1 MFNGMIH
8 SREVRAQRRSSSES
22 SGGSSSRQRR
32 TTRDMEIE
40 RLREEVRQ
48 RDEYQKQQQDYWAS
62 YNAQQQSVIQVSMKF
77 NN

>member
-1 MFNGMIH
+1 MFNGMID
-8 SREVRAQRRSSSES
+8 SREVRAQRRSSLES

-40 RLREEVRQ
+40 RLREELRQ